1 MSWAIWITGPT
12 GSGKSTLARALTVAL
27 ESRGRPVRL
36 LQLEEVARELG
47 LGLPVGV
54 GHEALAYRAL
64 VYSARLLTDAG
75 IAVVIDAAAPRRA
88 WRDLARQSIRSY
100 AEVELVCPPE
110 TCCERAQARRWRP
123 DHESSA
129 TEWLVELPY
138 ERSLTPEL
146 TLFTDS
152 TSVWSAL
159 GELLLLA
166 ERCSRAAGHE
176 QERPGVPL
184 RDPGAA

>member
-12 GSGKSTLARALTVAL
+12 GSGKSTLARALTAAL
-27 ESRGRPVRL
+27 EDRGRPVRL
-36 LQLEEVARELG
+36 LPLEEVARELG
-47 LGLPVGV
+47 LGLPLRV
-54 GHEALAYRAL
+54 GHETVVYRAL

-75 IAVVIDAAAPRRA
+75 IAVVIDAAAPRRT
-88 WRDLARQSIRSY
+88 WRDLARQSIPSY

-110 TCCERAQARRWRP
+110 TCGQRAQASRWQP
-123 DHESSA
+123 QGEPSA
-129 TEWLVELPY
+129 TDWVVEVPY
-138 ERSLTPEL
+138 ERSLTPDL

-166 ERCSRAAGHE
+166 ERFARHSGPE
-176 QERPGVPL
+176 QEK
-184 RDPGAA
+184 PGAPAREAGTA